1 MYTVYFDTVQG
12 LRLSGLCLAAQ
23 RDGFSYTRWAENQG
37 ESSKWGGGGHS
48 CCVWKEENFLHRGS
62 QIVLGGRYR
71 KVGMRV
77 MLREAIRARRK
88 CAGMLCGLE
97 GHHSGDFS

>member
-1 MYTVYFDTVQG
+1 MDLAIQDGQKT
-12 LRLSGLCLAAQ
+12 RESPLS
-23 RDGFSYTRWAENQG
+23 
-37 ESSKWGGGGHS
+37 KGGHS

-97 GHHSGDFS
+97 GHHSGDLS